1 MGSPPWVTVIL
12 SQSVGNEVQGHEK
25 PSFSVFPAAST
36 CAVQCFS
43 LRTKAPLPASRVSVV
58 VQRPWLIERYI
69 SRSMA
74 CSCLESVQSERTSI
88 LKHSDEVVP
97 TMVHSALWRGLSTS
111 FRLWVAKQAQ
121 VILLRQPAYS
131 GSRGVSRGLSFYP
144 RPCISPSAW
153 KPSQL
158 ENWHPRFLQLSALPY
173 CKEVGAGDFKV
184 FDGPKVL
191 WL

>member
-1 MGSPPWVTVIL
+1 M
-12 SQSVGNEVQGHEK
+12 GNEVQGHEK

-74 CSCLESVQSERTSI
+74 CSCLGSVQSERTSI

-97 TMVHSALWRGLSTS
+97 TMVHSALWRGFPEVLGCGC
-111 FRLWVAKQAQ
+111 KQAQ

-131 GSRGVSRGLSFYP
+131 GSRGVSGVLVSIRDLASPLQHGNPVNLKTGIQDSF
-144 RPCISPSAW
+144 S
-153 KPSQL
+153 SQL
-158 ENWHPRFLQLSALPY
+158 CPIVR
-173 CKEVGAGDFKV
+173 K
-184 FDGPKVL
+184 
-191 WL
+191 

>member
-1 MGSPPWVTVIL
+1 MGSPPWVIVIL

-74 CSCLESVQSERTSI
+74 CSCLESVQSERTST

-97 TMVHSALWRGLSTS
+97 TMGHSALWRGFPEVLGCGC
-111 FRLWVAKQAQ
+111 KQAQ

-131 GSRGVSRGLSFYP
+131 GSRGVSGVLVSIRDLASPLQHGNPVNLKTGIQDSF
-144 RPCISPSAW
+144 S
-153 KPSQL
+153 SQL
-158 ENWHPRFLQLSALPY
+158 CPIVR
-173 CKEVGAGDFKV
+173 K
-184 FDGPKVL
+184 
-191 WL
+191 

>member
-1 MGSPPWVTVIL
+1 MGSPPWVIVIL

-74 CSCLESVQSERTSI
+74 CSCLGSVQSERTSI

-97 TMVHSALWRGLSTS
+97 TMVHSALWRGLSRS

-131 GSRGVSRGLSFYP
+131 GSRGVSGVLVSIRDLASPLQHGNPVNLKTGIQDSF
-144 RPCISPSAW
+144 S
-153 KPSQL
+153 SQL
-158 ENWHPRFLQLSALPY
+158 CPIVR
-173 CKEVGAGDFKV
+173 K
-184 FDGPKVL
+184 
-191 WL
+191 

>member
-1 MGSPPWVTVIL
+1 MGSPPWVIVIL

-74 CSCLESVQSERTSI
+74 CSCLGSVQSERTST

-111 FRLWVAKQAQ
+111 FRLWVQASPGDTAKTTGLQW
-121 VILLRQPAYS
+121 QPW
-131 GSRGVSRGLSFYP
+131 GVRGLSFYP

>member
-1 MGSPPWVTVIL
+1 M
-12 SQSVGNEVQGHEK
+12 GNEVQGHEK

-74 CSCLESVQSERTSI
+74 CSCLGSVQSERTSI

-97 TMVHSALWRGLSTS
+97 TMVHSALWRGFPEVLGCGC
-111 FRLWVAKQAQ
+111 KQAQ

-131 GSRGVSRGLSFYP
+131 GSRGVSRGLGFYP

-158 ENWHPRFLQLSALPY
+158 ENWHPRFLQFSALPY

-191 WL
+191 